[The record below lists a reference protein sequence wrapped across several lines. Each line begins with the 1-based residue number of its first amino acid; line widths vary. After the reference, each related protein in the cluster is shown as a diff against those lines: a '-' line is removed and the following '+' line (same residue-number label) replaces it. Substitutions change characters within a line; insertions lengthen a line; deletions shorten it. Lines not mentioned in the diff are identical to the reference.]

1 MDRCPLRWVFC
12 ILLLISFS
20 YSLDAQ
26 QFDYPSANI
35 STRWTNSPSTTDYVA
50 YTDGSRIRSILFGG
64 TIGPRFACGFFCNG
78 TCDSFIF
85 SIFIAT
91 NKSYPEVVWSAN
103 PNNPVGE
110 NATLHLTQEGDLV
123 LHNVDG
129 SVAWSTNTS
138 GKSVIGMTILPTG
151 NLVLLGKNNSIVWQS
166 FDHPTDTLLLGQKLM
181 AGQRL
186 TASVSDSNWT
196 QGLFYLTVTAE
207 GLFAFAGSNPPQA
220 YREYKYTGTKK
231 NREPSYV
238 IFKNGSL
245 ALYIFSAEPSEPYYK
260 FDVPLA
266 PSIQYMRLEPDG
278 HLRVYEWRGQWKVV
292 ADLLTF
298 ADECDYPTVCGN
310 YGICSNG
317 QCSCP
322 RENDANVSYFQ
333 PVSARQPNLGCYET
347 TPLSCQ
353 FTQTHVLLHLQDIYY
368 FNYKDGSSSVLRGID
383 VESCKQACL
392 KNCSCK
398 AALFGYDG
406 VVSDGSCFL
415 HSQLFSLMNNPTE
428 KKSFASSSVLI
439 KVQIPSS
446 SNPTAPTR
454 NERKVT
460 EEEEE
465 DCFDQVPG
473 MPARF
478 SYEEDQSQVMT
489 QMRGTRG
496 YLAPEW
502 LSSKITEKV
511 DVYSF
516 GIVVL
521 EIVCGRKNLDYSN
534 PEESVHLLSLVKRN
548 AEDDRLHC
556 IVDKSSEDIQ
566 LHLEE
571 AVKMIKLGVWCLESD
586 FTRRPSMSTVV
597 KVLEGV
603 VDLEPILDYSFLT
616 SSPTIANT
624 GANLGISTPVA
635 SILSGPR

>member
-1 MDRCPLRWVFC
+1 MRRKEKEQERESASTTAGGGWIFDPPTALTNMDLQPALHAHVT
-12 ILLLISFS
+12 
-20 YSLDAQ
+20 
-26 QFDYPSANI
+26 SANI

-151 NLVLLGKNNSIVWQS
+151 NLVLLRKNNSIVWQS

-266 PSIQYMRLEPDG
+266 PSLQYMRLEPDG
-278 HLRVYEWRGQWKVV
+278 HLRVYEWRGQWKVA

-333 PVSARQPNLGCYET
+333 PVNARQPNLGCYET

-454 NERKVT
+454 NEVKL
-460 EEEEE
+460 
-465 DCFDQVPG
+465 P
-473 MPARF
+473 P
-478 SYEEDQSQVMT
+478 
-489 QMRGTRG
+489 
-496 YLAPEW
+496 
-502 LSSKITEKV
+502 SK
-511 DVYSF
+511 
-516 GIVVL
+516 
-521 EIVCGRKNLDYSN
+521 
-534 PEESVHLLSLVKRN
+534 
-548 AEDDRLHC
+548 DDRLHC